1 MIGCLFGLCLSK
13 IGEDN
18 ISGREND
25 TAEKQILESM
35 VFFFFFSQPSIL
47 VGQINLFD
55 YVH

>member
-1 MIGCLFGLCLSK
+1 MIGCLFCLCLSK

-18 ISGREND
+18 ITEREND

-35 VFFFFFSQPSIL
+35 EFFSQPGIL

>member
-25 TAEKQILESM
+25 KAEKQILESM
-35 VFFFFFSQPSIL
+35 GFFFSAKYFGWTNKSI
-47 VGQINLFD
+47 
-55 YVH
+55 